1 MLTPASRAKQGFTL
15 IELIVV
21 MAIIAMLLTL
31 AVPRYFH
38 SVENSREAVLKQNL
52 AQVRDALDKFY
63 GDNGKY
69 PDSLEDLV
77 KKKYLRSMPED
88 PITESSTTWVI
99 VAPEDETKGAVFDIK
114 SGAEG
119 NGRDGKPYKEW

>member
-99 VAPEDETKGAVFDIK
+99 VAPEDESKGAVFDIK